1 MNPTT
6 RLETALE
13 YEALGWSVLT
23 LCPHNHVGVGRSH
36 RGCDS
41 PGKRPFFPA
50 KAEEAQGAW
59 KEFQTRRATPDEL
72 RAQFAVHPDLNVG
85 MALGPVSGLVA
96 VDVDDDDGDKL
107 LYELAGGEIPPTMEY
122 TTGKG
127 RRLLFRLPAGVTVLN
142 HQFRRPG
149 TEIEILRFM
158 SAGGQVVLPP
168 SRHPNGAVYRWVPGR
183 GPGEVEPADVP
194 EWMRAAQVPA
204 AADRVRPAD
213 GELIG
218 EGGRN
223 NYLTSLAGV
232 LRKHGAD
239 EEVIYAALEKVNETR
254 FDPPLA
260 DAEVRT
266 VARSVARYE
275 PDPFS
280 GVTFKVPAVDPAPS
294 MVAVDATGRKF
305 KWFSE
310 LAAKDKAEEWIWE
323 GYLPKGAIAMLSALW
338 KAGKTTLMSH
348 ILTALA
354 SSDKFLGQTVRAS
367 KVLYVSEEGEQHW
380 VRRRDKLNI
389 GDHVGIYLQPFGVK
403 PTPADWRAFITQLAN
418 DVKTHGFD
426 LVIFDT
432 LAKLWPVLEENDAGA
447 VDAALMPLWD
457 ITKAGAGVLLI
468 HHLRKSGGGEYTGS
482 RGSGAL
488 SAFADI
494 LIELTRFDAADS
506 KSAKRVLKAKGRY
519 DETPDEIVIELVED
533 RYRRIDGDLT
543 PESTGGATQTGGG
556 VTMRVPEPKSDEDR
570 VLAVLNDELN
580 PLWMKIDDIAA
591 KMRNRGWSITDANVK
606 PILFAFCEPAK
617 KDAEPLVK
625 QKGKPRSPVN
635 PVVYASVAR
644 LKRDA
649 EESHSSR
656 STPGCVAT
664 NDSPNDYQASHSVES
679 FAPETQ
685 GANESNDLP
694 DWWPELLFIIKV
706 NGPMTADRL
715 HEISGYPADGI
726 VSAIGHYKAAGQLTE
741 DDDGICHLLEAQQ

>member
-6 RLETALE
+6 RLDAALE
-13 YEALGWSVLT
+13 YESLGWSVLT

-59 KEFQTRRATPDEL
+59 KEYQTRRATPDEL
-72 RAQFAVHPDLNVG
+72 RAQFAMHPDLNVG
-85 MALGPVSGLVA
+85 VALGPVSGLVA

-107 LYELAGGEIPPTMEY
+107 LYELAGGEIPPTLEY

-127 RRLLFRLPAGVTVLN
+127 RRLIFRLPDGVTVLN

-158 SAGGQVVLPP
+158 AAGGQVVLPP

-183 GPGEVEPADVP
+183 GPGEIELADVP
-194 EWMRAAQVPA
+194 EWMRAAKVPA
-204 AADRVRPAD
+204 AADRARPAD

-223 NYLTSLAGV
+223 NYLTSLAGAM
-232 LRKHGAD
+232 RKHGAD

-254 FDPPLA
+254 FDPPLNA
-260 DAEVRT
+260 TEVRT

-280 GVTFKVPAVDPAPS
+280 GVTFKVPAVDPSPS

-310 LAAKDKAEEWIWE
+310 LAAKDKADEWIWE
-323 GYLPKGAIAMLSALW
+323 GYLPKRAIAMPSALW
-338 KAGKTTLMSH
+338 KVGTTTLMSH

-354 SSDKFLGQTVRAS
+354 ARDKFLGQPVRAS

-380 VRRRDKLNI
+380 VRRRDALKI

-403 PTPADWRAFITQLAN
+403 PNPADWRAFITQLAA

-432 LAKLWPVLEENDAGA
+432 LAKLWPVHEENDAGA

-468 HHLRKSGGGEYTGS
+468 HHLRKSGGSEYTGS

-494 LIELTRFDAADS
+494 LIELTRFDAGDS
-506 KSAKRVLKAKGRY
+506 RSTKRVIKAKGRY
-519 DETPDEIVIELVED
+519 DETPDEIVIELVD
-533 RYRRIDGDLT
+533 GTYRRIDGEMAT
-543 PESTGGATQTGGG
+543 EQGGGAVVQTTTGGIVAK
-556 VTMRVPEPKSDEDR
+556 VHNPLSKKSPKDVR
-570 VLAVLNDELN
+570 VLSVLDDATNPPRMSIEAIAQTLKDRNLGFRREDLPAVLFALCSDKPGPPSVIQDTSSGI
-580 PLWMKIDDIAA
+580 PLYSSA
-591 KMRNRGWSITDANVK
+591 
-606 PILFAFCEPAK
+606 
-617 KDAEPLVK
+617 
-625 QKGKPRSPVN
+625 
-635 PVVYASVAR
+635 AR
-644 LKRDA
+644 LNREA
-649 EESHSSR
+649 HSHSRHSA
-656 STPGCVAT
+656 PGCVGGNADG
-664 NDSPNDYQASHSVES
+664 NAADEGHSRIA
-679 FAPETQ
+679 FPPDTQ
-685 GANESNDLP
+685 GRNAGNGND
-694 DWWPELLFIIKV
+694 
-706 NGPMTADRL
+706 A
-715 HEISGYPADGI
+715 S
-726 VSAIGHYKAAGQLTE
+726 
-741 DDDGICHLLEAQQ
+741 